1 MAIAA
6 ALQAPMVK
14 TPTGFAKAIIVITT
28 VVAAVMELID
38 TSIVNVGLNQIA
50 GSLGV
55 TIEDVAWVITS
66 YAIAN
71 VIIIPL
77 TGFLAEYFGRKTYY
91 IGSMI
96 LFTVASF
103 FCAESTS
110 LVELVIWR
118 FVQGVGGG
126 ALLSTS
132 QAILFD
138 AFEPKDRPM
147 ASGLFG
153 MGLVLGPTLG
163 PTLGGYLIDNYSW
176 PLIFTINIPIGI
188 IATLLSLSYIGKKEG
203 EGKKKDQIHI
213 DYTGI
218 GLLTVGIGCLQYVL
232 ERGES
237 EDWFNSHSIQILS
250 ALALFGLAGFIWREL
265 VVKQPAVDL
274 KVLKNRNLAF
284 TTIFTFIT
292 GLGLFTSV
300 FVYPVLA
307 QRVLGWTPYETGLS
321 LMAPTL
327 IAVVMMPVIGKLM
340 SKGVTP
346 IPFVIVGFLL
356 FAAYCFTS
364 GDVSPDASR
373 QDFFFPLLLRGLGLS
388 MVNLPLI
395 NQAVAGLQPKQ
406 YAAGIALNN
415 MIRQLGGAFGIAMAN
430 NYIAHRYFQHRTDL
444 LSNITT
450 TSANYNQYSTNMTG
464 NLMGKTGDAYTAS
477 QQALKLLDLRV
488 DKQAYF
494 LSYLDTFHLIA
505 IFFIV
510 ALPLVVFLRVK
521 KKTGEDTAAAAKAAA
536 EAH

>member
-1 MAIAA
+1 MAVAT
-6 ALQAPMVK
+6 LHAPAVK
-14 TPTGFAKAIIVITT
+14 TPTGFARAIIVITT

-91 IGSMI
+91 ITSMI

-103 FCAESTS
+103 FCAESTT

-118 FVQGVGGG
+118 FIQGVGGG

-203 EGKKKDQIHI
+203 EGTRKAEMHI

-218 GLLTVGIGCLQYVL
+218 GLLMLGIGCLQYVL

-237 EDWFNSHSIQILS
+237 DDWFNSRSIQILS
-250 ALALFGLAGFIWREL
+250 GLTLIGLVGFVWREL
-265 VVKQPAVDL
+265 AIKEPAVNL
-274 KVLKNRNLAF
+274 RVLQNRNLAF
-284 TTIFTFIT
+284 TTIFTFVT

-346 IPFVIVGFLL
+346 IPFVIAGFLL
-356 FAAYCFTS
+356 FATYCLIS
-364 GDVSPDASR
+364 GDVSPEASR

-395 NQAVAGLQPKQ
+395 NQAVAGLQPKE
-406 YAAGIALNN
+406 YASGIALNN
-415 MIRQLGGAFGIAMAN
+415 MIRQLGGAFGIALAN
-430 NYIAHRYFQHRTDL
+430 NYILHRYFQHRTDL
-444 LSNITT
+444 LGNIVSNG
-450 TSANYNQYSTNMTG
+450 AAYNQYANGTAG
-464 NLMGKTGDAYTAS
+464 NLAAKTGDAFSAS
-477 QQALKLLDLRV
+477 QQAMKLLDLRI

-494 LSYLDTFHLIA
+494 LSYLDTFHIITL
-505 IFFIV
+505 FFIAV
-510 ALPLVVFLRVK
+510 LPLVAFLRVK
-521 KKTGEDTAAAAKAAA
+521 KKGNAAEMAKAAA